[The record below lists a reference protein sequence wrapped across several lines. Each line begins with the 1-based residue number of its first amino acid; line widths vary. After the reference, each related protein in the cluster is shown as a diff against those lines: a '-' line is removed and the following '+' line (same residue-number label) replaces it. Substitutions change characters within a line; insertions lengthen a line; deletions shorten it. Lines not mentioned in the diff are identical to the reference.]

1 MTMRNDAKF
10 GKKPT
15 YGFNNLYKE
24 FALPCSAMLYPV
36 IPNAALSCTTQVLQC
51 MSYVRVTLANL
62 FHIFFDSYSA
72 NTQNI
77 NVTMLKIN
85 VII

>member
-1 MTMRNDAKF
+1 MGNDAKF
-10 GKKPT
+10 GKKLT
-15 YGFNNLYKE
+15 DGFKNLYKE
-24 FALPCSAMLYPV
+24 FALPCSAVLYPV
-36 IPNAALSCTTQVLQC
+36 ISNAALSYTTQVLQC
-51 MSYVRVTLANL
+51 MSYVGVTLANL

-72 NTQNI
+72 NTKNI